1 MSNPCHKNVYKNLVA
16 TGTFANVPDTIQ
28 YSLQLLC
35 AKVLMYQG

>member
-16 TGTFANVPDTIQ
+16 IGTFANVPDTIQ